1 MRKWIIAGVVL
12 VVLVI
17 LAGVALVNLN
27 NLINRN
33 KDYLLAQAK
42 QVLGRDV
49 TVGDIGVTLW
59 GGIGVRLKEFSLAD
73 DPSFAK
79 EPFVRAEDLQVN
91 MKLLPLFRKEL
102 QVSKVILHR
111 LVINVIKDQK
121 GQFNF
126 STIGREKEK
135 KETEKKKK
143 ESPKERAAPPALLVS
158 LIDVDGGEIQY
169 MDISQGID
177 FRASQVDLKLSN
189 ISFDHPVNV
198 DLSAA
203 VLGAGKQNLKMKGRV
218 GPLGAKTT

>member
-12 VVLVI
+12 LGLVI
-17 LAGVALVNLN
+17 LAGVALVNLQG
-27 NLINRN
+27 LINRN

-42 QVLGRDV
+42 EALGRDV
-49 TVGDIGVTLW
+49 KMGHIGVILW

-111 LVINVIKDQK
+111 PVINVIKDQK

-135 KETEKKKK
+135 KETAKEKK

-169 MDISQGID
+169 MEMSQGKGID
-177 FRASQVDLKLSN
+177 FRASQV
-189 ISFDHPVNV
+189 
-198 DLSAA
+198 
-203 VLGAGKQNLKMKGRV
+203 Q
-218 GPLGAKTT
+218 

>member
-12 VVLVI
+12 LGLVI

-27 NLINRN
+27 GLINRN

-42 QVLGRDV
+42 EALGRDV
-49 TVGDIGVTLW
+49 KIGDIGVTLW

-79 EPFVRAEDLQVN
+79 EPFVRAENVQVN

-111 LVINVIKDQK
+111 PVINVIKDQK

-135 KETEKKKK
+135 KETEKEKK

-169 MDISQGID
+169 VDMSQGIG
-177 FRASQVDLKLSN
+177 FVPARLISN
-189 ISFDHPVNV
+189 SIILALTIPSTSICRQPCWAPENRT
-198 DLSAA
+198 S
-203 VLGAGKQNLKMKGRV
+203 K
-218 GPLGAKTT
+218 